1 MRKTLAAIEVTL
13 QLGQQQQQEGERGG
27 KSSKSE
33 ISFASTQTDPPPP
46 VTTTSEEIINDVLEE
61 EEEKKEVETEV
72 VKIPAVVTE
81 EKEVQTECL
90 HDDEAEQPQIVRGV
104 VEDDGE
110 VAKKSVEEKEI
121 QTTFEENEKLSTPLA
136 DATCQTEEEERSQA
150 LPLSDEGICQPPN
163 TVEGEG
169 GRTSACTQTLLEGL
183 CEVEV
188 QTDEFFRNDIEGG
201 GDGQSDPG
209 SRAGQRPPTYP
220 GSPGDEL
227 VRSTFGNQTCF
238 VVLQNECN
246 EDI

>member
-1 MRKTLAAIEVTL
+1 MSKTLAAIEVTL
-13 QLGQQQQQEGERGG
+13 QLGQQQQQQEGERVG
-27 KSSKSE
+27 KSE
-33 ISFASTQTDPPPP
+33 IGFASTQTDPPTP
-46 VTTTSEEIINDVLEE
+46 VTTASEEIINDVLEE
-61 EEEKKEVETEV
+61 EKKKEVETEV

-90 HDDEAEQPQIVRGV
+90 HDDEAEQPHIVRV

-121 QTTFEENEKLSTPLA
+121 QTTFEENEKLSTPLT
-136 DATCQTEEEERSQA
+136 DATCQTEEEESIKA
-150 LPLSDEGICQPPN
+150 PPMSDEGICQPPD

-169 GRTSACTQTLLEGL
+169 GRTSACTQTLLEGV

-227 VRSTFGNQTCF
+227 VRSTFENQTCF